1 LKDEICG
8 DQECDIIT
16 ELPECVED
24 DTTLDNSSNAYYII
38 SKRDTASKPIRK
50 TRPKNPEKI
59 ELYVKIS
66 KNLGIWRPSSTRSE
80 NIKKV
85 KEELKK
91 VNSSERFRKR
101 LRNMN
106 LDFTVLKLDET
117 VSCNSG
123 SVSRKLVCGMYC

>member
-1 LKDEICG
+1 M
-8 DQECDIIT
+8 
-16 ELPECVED
+16 
-24 DTTLDNSSNAYYII
+24 
-38 SKRDTASKPIRK
+38 
-50 TRPKNPEKI
+50 
-59 ELYVKIS
+59 
-66 KNLGIWRPSSTRSE
+66 WRSSSTRSD

-106 LDFTVLKLDET
+106 LDFTALKLDET

-123 SVSRKLVCGMYC
+123 SVSRKLVCGMYY